1 MPNART
7 GAVIAALATAAL
19 AGCSKPAA
27 EGVTRADCE
36 HVLAHLVVLEKDEAA
51 RPISKYHPSGGDGKE
66 AFLGK
71 CPKALSVKEVDCY
84 LRATSLASADDCLH
98 RTELDQRIGGA
109 VAKPGGAP
117 GEPPRARLDE
127 AIAKL
132 SALRDRTCACKD
144 LACAEAV
151 QQELE
156 PLELAYADVKDDPAL
171 EARARPVFEALV
183 ACHDRLEAA
192 QAPSRSSQAIDELRT
207 LRDRACAC
215 KDEACG
221 VAVLDDLTALGTR
234 YKDDRPSDDLAA
246 LAKQIAE
253 QLMECVAKVTPP
265 GAPPPVQDP
274 PMPPSATP
282 PATTGATG
290 VPACDDYVAKME
302 RFLAC
307 DQVPADAREGGR
319 MGLDA
324 MRQSWGD
331 LSQQPEANRKAAA
344 DGCKVAADAIVESGK
359 AMGCA
364 M

>member
-1 MPNART
+1 MTNART
-7 GAVIAALATAAL
+7 GAVIAALATVAAC
-19 AGCSKPAA
+19 GKPAPQ
-27 EGVTRADCE
+27 GVTRADCE
-36 HVLAHLVVLEKDEAA
+36 HVLAHLVVLEQDEAT

-71 CPKALSVKEVDCY
+71 CPRALSMKEVDCY

-109 VAKPGGAP
+109 VAKPGGGL
-117 GEPPRARLDE
+117 GEPPRGRLDE
-127 AIAKL
+127 AVAKL
-132 SALRDRTCACKD
+132 SALRDRTCACQD

-151 QQELE
+151 QRELE
-156 PLELAYADVKDDPAL
+156 PLEREYADVKDDPAL

-183 ACHDRLEAA
+183 ACHDRLEVA
-192 QAPSRSSQAIDELRT
+192 QAPSRSSQAIDELRA

-215 KDEACG
+215 KDNACG
-221 VAVLDDLTALGTR
+221 VAVLDDLTALGGK
-234 YKDDRPSDDLAA
+234 YKDDKPSDDLAA

-253 QLMECVAKVTPP
+253 QLVECVAAVTPA
-265 GAPPPVQDP
+265 GSPPPVQDP

-282 PATTGATG
+282 PQTPSAATTGE
-290 VPACDDYVAKME
+290 PACDDYVAKME

-307 DQVPADAREGGR
+307 DKVPADAREGGR

>member
-1 MPNART
+1 MTNARI
-7 GAVIAALATAAL
+7 GAVIAALATVAAC
-19 AGCSKPAA
+19 GKPAPQ
-27 EGVTRADCE
+27 GVTRADCE
-36 HVLAHLVVLEKDEAA
+36 HVLAHLVVLEKDEAT

-71 CPKALSVKEVDCY
+71 CPKALSMKEVDCY

-109 VAKPGGAP
+109 VAKPGGGL
-117 GEPPRARLDE
+117 GEPPRGRVDE
-127 AIAKL
+127 AVAKL
-132 SALRDRTCACKD
+132 SALRDRTCACPD

-151 QQELE
+151 QRELE
-156 PLELAYADVKDDPAL
+156 PLEREYADVKDDPAL
-171 EARARPVFEALV
+171 EARAKPVFEALV
-183 ACHDRLEAA
+183 ACHDRLEAN
-192 QAPSRSSQAIDELRT
+192 QAPSTTSQAIDELRA

-221 VAVLDDLTALGTR
+221 TAVLDELAALGSK

-253 QLMECVAKVTPP
+253 QLVECVARASSAAPTFQPP
-265 GAPPPVQDP
+265 SSPDLPAAPPPT
-274 PMPPSATP
+274 S
-282 PATTGATG
+282 TGE
-290 VPACDDYVAKME
+290 PACDDYVAKME

-307 DQVPADAREGGR
+307 DKVPADAREGGR